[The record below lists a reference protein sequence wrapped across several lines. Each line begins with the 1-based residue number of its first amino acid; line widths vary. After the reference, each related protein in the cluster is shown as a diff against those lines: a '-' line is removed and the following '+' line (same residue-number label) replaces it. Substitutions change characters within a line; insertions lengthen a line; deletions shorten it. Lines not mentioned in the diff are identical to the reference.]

1 MMEITIPGYGP
12 CALTDLV
19 LDFNGTLA
27 CDGTMIEGITPLLKI
42 VSEKFRIHVLT
53 ADTFGDAATELSGT
67 PCNLV
72 IISPD
77 DQDGAKLRYIEKL
90 GPETT
95 VCIGNGRNDRL
106 MLKKAALGIA
116 VIQGEGAATETI
128 AAADIVT
135 TSILDALNL
144 LSHPLRLVATL
155 RS

>member
-1 MMEITIPGYGP
+1 MEITIPGYGTLN
-12 CALTDLV
+12 LTCLV

-27 CDGTMIEGITPLLKI
+27 CDGKMINGTKPLLNI
-42 VSEKFRIHVLT
+42 LSEELQIHVLT
-53 ADTFGDAATELSGT
+53 ADTFGDAAAELSGT
-67 PCNLV
+67 TCNTV

-77 DQDGAKLRYIEKL
+77 DQDIAKLRYIEKI

-95 VCIGNGRNDRL
+95 VCIGNGRNDHL

-116 VIQGEGAATETI
+116 VIQEEGTATETI

-144 LSHPLRLVATL
+144 LSHPLRLIATL